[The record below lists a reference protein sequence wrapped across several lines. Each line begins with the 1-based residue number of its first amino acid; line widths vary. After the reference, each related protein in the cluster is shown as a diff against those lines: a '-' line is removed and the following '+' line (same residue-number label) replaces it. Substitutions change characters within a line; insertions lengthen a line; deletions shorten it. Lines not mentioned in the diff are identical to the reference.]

1 MCDIVFYELR
11 QTAVHVGGEEYFS
24 ILASGGGRWRLF
36 RGRAVNLSTFVEVRA
51 GGLSFWCGASVA
63 MRRRMSGG

>member
-51 GGLSFWCGASVA
+51 GGLSF
-63 MRRRMSGG
+63 